1 MPTFTRNWK
10 DTLAGV
16 GHTYQLRL
24 IVNQKSQNIAANTT
38 TFSWRLEVKH
48 TSNYTGVWMNG
59 DAGYWNAYA
68 PSGSNVGSGTQQG
81 YDFRGGGKTLVLG
94 SGENEHA
101 NNADGTYSR
110 VWGATW
116 NAKGSLAPGTSVSG
130 TVTATRIPR
139 ATAPNWSQIFT
150 TGSAQTINLP
160 RASSGFTHDVTY
172 AYGALSGTIATGAG
186 TSTSWTPPHSLF
198 NQASTRSMTSGNGT
212 IKVVTKS
219 GSTVIGTISRGFTV
233 ALSSTQIPTVSGV
246 TWTDQNPTI
255 AANIGAFVQSLS
267 LVKGSVSASGVLGS
281 TITSRSLVIGGQNYS
296 ESDVI
301 AVRSA
306 GTITASGRAVD
317 SRGRVGTRAANF
329 SVLAWRPPTASN
341 FLVRRANSDGTLNSS
356 GVHLRLTLNASVSSL
371 IVGGAQKN
379 TLQIEVFT
387 RPSSSSTWTKRN
399 TISPTGLSYNSSINI
414 TGGGIYLANQSYE
427 VMIRVRDNTG
437 ITPTEAIT
445 LVPTSAVTMHW
456 KGTGV
461 GIGKYHE
468 RGALD
473 VGPGGIYSDGSLVLN
488 NSDIEMLNITT
499 QNLNTFTTPG
509 YRFQNSTANATSAR
523 NYPPGGLEAGALE
536 VIPNTSGTFL
546 TQRFTTYN
554 SMRVFFRTLYSASW
568 SAWTEIA
575 RTSQIP
581 PQSDQSRVGTARG
594 ATQAQVNAGTVGSPY
609 YVQPGTLRNR
619 NYAPW
624 AMATGYLAD
633 VSIAAG
639 QRNQTTVTFPS
650 GRFSAEPVVTV
661 TAVSPFGDVTAV
673 MTSATST
680 SFVATRGNLGT
691 TSRSV
696 GLRWTAVQMSSGSGS
711 G

>member
-10 DTLAGV
+10 DNIAGV

-246 TWTDQNPTI
+246 TWTEQNPTI

-281 TITSRSLVIGGQNYS
+281 TISSRSLVIGGQNYS

-329 SVLAWRPPTASN
+329 SVLAWSPPTASN
-341 FLVRRANSDGTLNSS
+341 FLVRRANSNGTLNSS
-356 GVHLRLTLNASVSSL
+356 GVHLRLTLDASVSSL
-371 IVGGAQKN
+371 IVGSAQKN

-399 TISPTGLSYNSSINI
+399 TISPAGLTYNSSVNI
-414 TGGGIYLANQSYE
+414 DGGGIYLANQSYE

-437 ITPTEAIT
+437 ITPTESIT

-473 VGPGGIYSDGSLVLN
+473 VGGAIYDPDGLIGGYSTYSMAVADLPSAYPTGTLSCMADGSGWPNGWGPILTIKNSN
-488 NSDIEMLNITT
+488 NRAT
-499 QNLNTFTTPG
+499 QINFA
-509 YRFQNSTANATSAR
+509 QASTAASIRAADTA
-523 NYPPGGLEAGALE
+523 AGANSWGAWRRLE
-536 VIPNTSGTFL
+536 IN
-546 TQRFTTYN
+546 
-554 SMRVFFRTLYSASW
+554 
-568 SAWTEIA
+568 I
-575 RTSQIP
+575 
-581 PQSDQSRVGTARG
+581 PQSNQSTVGTAQG

-696 GLRWTAVQMSSGSGS
+696 GLRWTAVQMTSGSGS